1 MTDWERTGFLFA
13 HRPSIP
19 SRIHRS
25 FPNRLPSERGPFR
38 RRRLPFQNGSRWQEP
53 AGFFVSMGPTV
64 SDARRGTS
72 LWSHPPHVD
81 PFPRRSSSDGAPI
94 LPSFPVPFP
103 RTRPC
108 AVELPHPPG
117 GRSLPRGSSS
127 PPTPTVPPSIPLPSI
142 EISSVPSPGGIDLFS
157 FPSSTVPVRRL
168 QACRTTTQRHRRASH
183 TSHVHTCVKRT
194 RKTRRIEGDEATWH
208 PRPSPTMAAISPRSP
223 RKNTRLERS
232 CASASPVP
240 VDSSPLTWP
249 EGSKEKDI
257 TSLQPIGRETNT

>member
-94 LPSFPVPFP
+94 LPSFPPSRSPEPDLVPSSSLIP
-103 RTRPC
+103 PGAGPC
-108 AVELPHPPG
+108 HVAPPLLPPPPCLHRYLSPPSRSLRFHPPEVSISS
-117 GRSLPRGSSS
+117 RSLPQRS
-127 PPTPTVPPSIPLPSI
+127 LCA
-142 EISSVPSPGGIDLFS
+142 
-157 FPSSTVPVRRL
+157 
-168 QACRTTTQRHRRASH
+168 ACRRVERRHSDIDERH
-183 TSHVHTCVKRT
+183 
-194 RKTRRIEGDEATWH
+194 TRRTC
-208 PRPSPTMAAISPRSP
+208 
-223 RKNTRLERS
+223 TR
-232 CASASPVP
+232 A
-240 VDSSPLTWP
+240 
-249 EGSKEKDI
+249 
-257 TSLQPIGRETNT
+257 